1 MQKPARPGSAITCDE
16 VLSDSVAQPRQAAVP
31 AATAACLLR
40 LEHRPRQLAAAANR
54 AAARCAPSDGQQT
67 RRSAAEFAWKQPGGP
82 SGRRGCNSC
91 GAVTISPWLLE
102 ACCDSARDVAR
113 LPSAALE
120 NRGHE
125 PRGCL
130 CKNVSLHPS
139 RQPWF
144 RRGSRPGQ
152 MRCRQAARGDRAGR
166 RSLRAPAGQ
175 NCQLLLQRHRRCRVG
190 HGRAARGNATRRP
203 PAPAL
208 RKQFWASHGALALEF
223 DPALSV
229 PVREN
234 FDMETAPALEHRPP
248 PDGVRVRAR
257 R

>member
-144 RRGSRPGQ
+144 RR
-152 MRCRQAARGDRAGR
+152 CAGVR
-166 RSLRAPAGQ
+166 
-175 NCQLLLQRHRRCRVG
+175 
-190 HGRAARGNATRRP
+190 RAAPSGREEQSDDPRP
-203 PAPAL
+203 DVAECRLFVRPAKTP
-208 RKQFWASHGALALEF
+208 LA
-223 DPALSV
+223 
-229 PVREN
+229 
-234 FDMETAPALEHRPP
+234 
-248 PDGVRVRAR
+248 RAR
-257 R
+257 PVLLRSY

>member
-144 RRGSRPGQ
+144 RRPACSPRSRPS
-152 MRCRQAARGDRAGR
+152 RLARET
-166 RSLRAPAGQ
+166 
-175 NCQLLLQRHRRCRVG
+175 
-190 HGRAARGNATRRP
+190 RG
-203 PAPAL
+203 
-208 RKQFWASHGALALEF
+208 
-223 DPALSV
+223 PALSA
-229 PVREN
+229 
-234 FDMETAPALEHRPP
+234 TSPAAVEFASLVFSR
-248 PDGVRVRAR
+248 
-257 R
+257 